1 MVGKWGSVPTMGAH
15 IAFLA
20 VPAAGHVNPTL
31 PLVEELVRRGHR
43 VTYATGPA
51 LRDAVAAAGAA
62 PVVPDA
68 PWAKVAAARSRT
80 TEEVAETLTG
90 ALDVT
95 RAVLPRLTEVF
106 REDPPDVV
114 CYDSLTP
121 FGPVLAHRLG
131 RPSVATVPT
140 FAGNDVFDPTTLLA
154 PPDFDPGHPRL
165 AEYAAAQ
172 ARFAASAGVPA
183 GTPASVGRLADR
195 KLVFLPRE
203 FQIAGDT
210 FGADYRFIGPSF
222 GSRAAD
228 WTPAAGPVLFVSLG
242 TVVNDRPDF
251 FAACVTAFGGTG
263 RPVVLALGERVDPAR
278 LGPIPANF
286 EVRPYFPQPAVLRH
300 AAVFLSHT
308 GMNSTMEALLCE
320 VPLVSYPQTPEQTV
334 NGRRVEELGL
344 GRVLT
349 GPLDPRELRRTVD
362 EVAADP
368 AIRANLARMAGHLRA
383 AGGPRAGADTIEELL
398 A

>member
-1 MVGKWGSVPTMGAH
+1 MGAH

-51 LRDAVAAAGAA
+51 LREAVAAAGAA
-62 PVVPDA
+62 PLVPEA

-80 TEEVAETLTG
+80 TEEVAETLSG

-165 AEYAAAQ
+165 VEYATAQ
-172 ARFAASAGVPA
+172 ARFADAAGVPA
-183 GTPASVGRLADR
+183 ETLASVGRLADL

-222 GSRAAD
+222 GSRS
-228 WTPAAGPVLFVSLG
+228 PAREWPPPTGPVLFVSLG

-286 EVRPYFPQPAVLRH
+286 EVRPHVPQPAVLRH
-300 AAVFLSHT
+300 AQVFLSHT

-320 VPLVSYPQTPEQTV
+320 VPLVSYPQTPEQTC

-349 GPLDPRELRRTVD
+349 GPPDPEALRRTVD

-368 AIRANLARMAGHLRA
+368 AIRANLTRMAGHLRA
-383 AGGPRAGADTIEELL
+383 AGGPRAGADAIEELVTP
-398 A
+398 

>member
-1 MVGKWGSVPTMGAH
+1 MCAH

-20 VPAAGHVNPTL
+20 VPSAGHVNPTL

-51 LRDAVAAAGAA
+51 VRAAVTAAGATA
-62 PVVPDA
+62 VVPDA
-68 PWAKVAAARSRT
+68 PWARVASARSRT
-80 TEEVAETLTG
+80 TEEVAETLFG
-90 ALDVT
+90 ALEVT
-95 RAVLPRLTEVF
+95 RAVVPPLTRVF
-106 REDPPDVV
+106 AADRPDVV

-131 RPSVATVPT
+131 LPSVATVPT
-140 FAGNDVFDPTTLLA
+140 FAGNDAFDPTTLLA
-154 PPDFDPGHPRL
+154 PPGFDPDHPRL

-172 ARFAASAGVPA
+172 AAFADSFGVPA
-183 GTPASVGRLADR
+183 ETLASVGRLADR
-195 KLVFLPRE
+195 KLVFIPRE

-210 FGADYRFIGPSF
+210 FGDDHRFIGPAF
-222 GSRAAD
+222 GSRRDEAAAS
-228 WTPAAGPVLFVSLG
+228 WAPPAAPVLFVSLG

-251 FAACVTAFGGTG
+251 FAACAAAFGDAG
-263 RPVVLALGERVDPAR
+263 RPVVLAVGERVEP
-278 LGPIPANF
+278 GPVPPNF

-300 AAVFLSHT
+300 AEVFLSHT
-308 GMNSTMEALLCE
+308 GMNSTMEALLCQ
-320 VPLVSYPQTPEQTV
+320 VPLVSYPQTPEQTA

-349 GPLDPRELRRTVD
+349 GEPDPAVLRRVVD

-368 AIRANLARMAGHLRA
+368 AIRAALARMAGHLRA
-383 AGGPRAGADTIEELL
+383 AGGPRAGADAVEELL
-398 A
+398 

>member
-1 MVGKWGSVPTMGAH
+1 MGAH

-51 LRDAVAAAGAA
+51 LREAVAAAGAV
-62 PVVPDA
+62 PLVPDA

-80 TEEVAETLTG
+80 TEEVAETLSG

-165 AEYAAAQ
+165 AEYATAQ
-172 ARFAASAGVPA
+172 ARFADAAGVPA
-183 GTPASVGRLADR
+183 ETLASVGRLADL

-222 GSRAAD
+222 GSRSPARE
-228 WTPAAGPVLFVSLG
+228 WTPPAGPVLFVSLG

-286 EVRPYFPQPAVLRH
+286 EVRPHVPQPAVLRH
-300 AAVFLSHT
+300 AQVFLSHT

-320 VPLVSYPQTPEQTV
+320 VPLVSYPQTPEQTC

-349 GPLDPRELRRTVD
+349 GPPDPEALRRTVD

-368 AIRANLARMAGHLRA
+368 AIRANLTRMAGHLRA
-383 AGGPRAGADTIEELL
+383 AGGPRAGADAIEELVTP
-398 A
+398 